1 MIMTADRPAGIRSVP
16 PRKLRY
22 VVAAAGVLVLVAVWV
37 VAFSPLLGAR
47 TVSVVGT
54 PTLTSAQVTQV
65 RTAAAISRGT
75 ALIRLDTGAV
85 RKRVEKLPDVAS
97 AAVTV
102 SYPSTVRIKVTERV
116 PVGYLAN
123 TGTGGSSFVLV
134 DASGAQYREV
144 AAAPAGL
151 PRFALPSDSGAAA
164 TGHAVSLVAAAL
176 SPAVLAQLAQISA
189 DTPQAI
195 TLVLRDGRTV
205 AWGSADRNAQKA
217 ALLPALLTQ
226 PGTNI
231 DVSNPDVAVVR

>member
-1 MIMTADRPAGIRSVP
+1 MIMTAALPAGIPSAP

-22 VVAAAGVLVLVAVWV
+22 VVAAAGVLVLVAVWA

-47 TVSVVGT
+47 TVTVSGT
-54 PTLTSAQVTQV
+54 HTLTAAQV

-97 AAVTV
+97 ATVTV
-102 SYPSTVRIKVTERV
+102 AYPSTVRIKVTERV

-123 TGTGGSSFVLV
+123 TGTGGSSYVLV

-176 SPAVLAQLAQISA
+176 SPAVWPSWPRSA
-189 DTPQAI
+189 PTPRRRSRSSCGTGAPWPGGALTATQRRRRCCRPCWPSR
-195 TLVLRDGRTV
+195 VRT
-205 AWGSADRNAQKA
+205 S
-217 ALLPALLTQ
+217 T
-226 PGTNI
+226 
-231 DVSNPDVAVVR
+231 

>member
-1 MIMTADRPAGIRSVP
+1 MP

-47 TVSVVGT
+47 TVAVSGT
-54 PTLTSAQVTQV
+54 HTLTAAQV
-65 RTAAAISRGT
+65 RSAAAISRGT

-85 RKRVEKLPDVAS
+85 RRRVEKLPDVAS

-102 SYPSTVRIKVTERV
+102 SYPSTVRITVTERV

-123 TGTGGSSFVLV
+123 TGTGGSSYVLV

-144 AAAPAGL
+144 AAVPAGL

-217 ALLPALLTQ
+217 ALLPALLAQ
-226 PGTNI
+226 PGTHI
-231 DVSNPDVAVVR
+231 DVSNPDGRRRSL